1 MLWPG
6 VCPSVRL
13 SVCQKLVL
21 YWNSCIHHRANKY
34 GISGTLL
41 QFIPNYPTVTPL
53 VLWLQLAS
61 FMEKVNCYDHLTWAG
76 DRWSISAPIT
86 FCIHSRI
93 VGMTHPLILYLGI
106 HTKTLYISK
115 HSHPVTCSNSYEQ
128 VSAVTDKS
136 TRRTAHGK
144 HAANKGGCSVWL
156 TCNRSFKLSWQ
167 CLRQSTVSSYS
178 ELFVESHQF

>member
-13 SVCQKLVL
+13 FVCHKLVL
-21 YWNSCIHHRANKY
+21 YWNSCIHHRANKH

-61 FMEKVNCYDHLTWAG
+61 FMEKANCYNHLTWAG

-136 TRRTAHGK
+136 TRRTASRQTCCK
-144 HAANKGGCSVWL
+144 QRWMLSVINLQPKFRTKL
-156 TCNRSFKLSWQ
+156 TMLA
-167 CLRQSTVSSYS
+167 TVDGF
-178 ELFVESHQF
+178 EL